1 MIENSLTTENI
12 PKDLLSIFKKVIKE
26 ERISEQEGL
35 TLYKKSPLNI
45 LMFSIIAPLTN

>member
-35 TLYKKSPLNI
+35 PSTKITIKYSDV
-45 LMFSIIAPLTN
+45 